1 MPSAA
6 AAFNFPTQVTTI
18 FKRGAQRHA
27 LMRYAP
33 MRYVLM
39 RYVLM
44 RYVLRWIRFPNF
56 LCLFFL
62 SLILCT
68 MCNFSGVK

>member
-27 LMRYAP
+27 LMRYA
-33 MRYVLM
+33 LM

-44 RYVLRWIRFPNF
+44 RYVLRWCAA
-56 LCLFFL
+56 LDKV
-62 SLILCT
+62 S
-68 MCNFSGVK
+68 